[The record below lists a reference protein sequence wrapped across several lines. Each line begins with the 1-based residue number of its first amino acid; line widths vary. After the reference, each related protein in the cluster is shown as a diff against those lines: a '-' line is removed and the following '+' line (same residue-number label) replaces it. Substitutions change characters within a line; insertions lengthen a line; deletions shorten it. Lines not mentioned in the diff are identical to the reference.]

1 MGARS
6 VAAIVIQSTIE
17 ILVGGD
23 LILLGLVLC
32 QVALPLEAA
41 CWWRWR
47 LSRMDAD
54 AALPLAR
61 ALSSFR
67 DYVSVR

>member
-23 LILLGLVLC
+23 LILLGLVLR
-32 QVALPLEAA
+32 QGALPLEAA

-54 AALPLAR
+54 AALTLAR

>member
-6 VAAIVIQSTIE
+6 VTAIVIQSTIE

-23 LILLGLVLC
+23 LILLGLVLR

-47 LSRMDAD
+47 LSRVCVQLVVAGLVTMI
-54 AALPLAR
+54 
-61 ALSSFR
+61 FR
-67 DYVSVR
+67 V